1 MAESVVSRCCYY
13 KIPRKKK
20 YCVIVYNGKI
30 FQSFEDLQQ
39 HLQEVD
45 HFSDTVAAMVL
56 DTVAK
61 YQVEKAA
68 MASTLRDIGIKK
80 KLVDK
85 YLSGVMVK

>member
-1 MAESVVSRCCYY
+1 MAESVVTRCCYY

-30 FQSFEDLQQ
+30 FQSFEDLRQ

-45 HFSDTVAAMVL
+45 HFSDTVASMIL
-56 DTVAK
+56 DTVTK

-68 MASTLRDIGIKK
+68 MASVLRDIGIKK
-80 KLVDK
+80 KICTEIL
-85 YLSGVMVK
+85 GW

>member
-1 MAESVVSRCCYY
+1 MAESVISKCCYY

-45 HFSDTVAAMVL
+45 HFSDTVASMVL

-61 YQVEKAA
+61 HQVEKSA
-68 MASTLRDIGIKK
+68 MADVLRNSGIKK

-85 YLSGVMVK
+85 YLSGVVVK

>member
-1 MAESVVSRCCYY
+1 MAESVISKCCYY

-20 YCVIVYNGKI
+20 YCVIVYNGKV
-30 FQSFEDLQQ
+30 FQSFEELQQ

-45 HFSDTVAAMVL
+45 HFSDTVAAMIL

-61 YQVEKAA
+61 HQVEKAA

-85 YLSGVMVK
+85 YLSEVMVK

>member
-20 YCVIVYNGKI
+20 YCVIIYNGKV
-30 FQSFEDLQQ
+30 FQSLEYLQQ

-45 HFSDTVAAMVL
+45 HFSDTVTAMVL
-56 DTVAK
+56 DSVVK
-61 YQVEKAA
+61 HKVEKAA
-68 MASTLRDIGIKK
+68 MVNTLRDIGIKK
-80 KLVDK
+80 KMVDK

>member
-30 FQSFEDLQQ
+30 FQSFEDLQR

-45 HFSDTVAAMVL
+45 RFSDTVASMVL